1 MLVTYLTKNF
11 IFLIYIKMGIIKNII
26 LILVILITLY
36 IVWLFVFPEKT
47 RSIWDYIWLQSFNDF
62 VISFKW
68 DVDKTST
75 KYDSTDINLRK
86 IQSWATEMID
96 SMSNSAKDLIDTV
109 WNWAKDL
116 KDKVDSVRS
125 TASWVE
131 KTYNELKNQMEDAS
145 KTVQEAQE
153 KVKKF
158 NELFN

>member
-1 MLVTYLTKNF
+1 
-11 IFLIYIKMGIIKNII
+11 MGIIKNVI

-68 DVDKTST
+68 DVDKTSI
-75 KYDSTDINLRK
+75 KYDSTDINLKK

>member
-1 MLVTYLTKNF
+1 MLVIYLTKNF
-11 IFLIYIKMGIIKNII
+11 IFLIYIKMGIIKNVI

-75 KYDSTDINLRK
+75 KYDSTDINLKK

>member
-1 MLVTYLTKNF
+1 
-11 IFLIYIKMGIIKNII
+11 MGIIKNVI

-75 KYDSTDINLRK
+75 KYDSTDINLKK

-153 KVKKF
+153 KF

>member
-1 MLVTYLTKNF
+1 
-11 IFLIYIKMGIIKNII
+11 MGIIKNII

-75 KYDSTDINLRK
+75 KYDSTDINLKK
-86 IQSWATEMID
+86 IQSLATEMID

>member
-1 MLVTYLTKNF
+1 
-11 IFLIYIKMGIIKNII
+11 MGIIKNII

>member
-1 MLVTYLTKNF
+1 
-11 IFLIYIKMGIIKNII
+11 MGIIKNVI

-75 KYDSTDINLRK
+75 KYDSTDINLKK

-145 KTVQEAQE
+145 KTVQGAQE

>member
-11 IFLIYIKMGIIKNII
+11 IFLIYIKMGIIKNVI

-47 RSIWDYIWLQSFNDF
+47 RSIWDYIWLQSFND
-62 VISFKW
+62 
-68 DVDKTST
+68 KTST
-75 KYDSTDINLRK
+75 KYDSTDINLKK

>member
-11 IFLIYIKMGIIKNII
+11 IFLIYIKMGIIKNVI

-68 DVDKTST
+68 DVAKTST
-75 KYDSTDINLRK
+75 KYDSTDINLKK

>member
-11 IFLIYIKMGIIKNII
+11 IFLIYIKMGIIKNVI

-36 IVWLFVFPEKT
+36 IVWLFIFPEKT

-75 KYDSTDINLRK
+75 KYDSTDINLKK

>member
-1 MLVTYLTKNF
+1 MLVIYLTKNF

-36 IVWLFVFPEKT
+36 IVGLFVFPEKT
-47 RSIWDYIWLQSFNDF
+47 RSIGDYIGLQSFNDF
-62 VISFKW
+62 VISFKG

-75 KYDSTDINLRK
+75 KYDSTDINLKK
-86 IQSWATEMID
+86 IQSGATEMID

-109 WNWAKDL
+109 GNGAKDL

-125 TASWVE
+125 TASGVE

>member
-1 MLVTYLTKNF
+1 MLVIYLTKNF
-11 IFLIYIKMGIIKNII
+11 IFLIYIKMWIIKNVI

-75 KYDSTDINLRK
+75 KYDSTDINLKK

>member
-1 MLVTYLTKNF
+1 
-11 IFLIYIKMGIIKNII
+11 MGIIKNVI

-62 VISFKW
+62 VMSFKW

-75 KYDSTDINLRK
+75 KYDSTDINLKK

>member
-1 MLVTYLTKNF
+1 
-11 IFLIYIKMGIIKNII
+11 MGIIKNVI

-131 KTYNELKNQMEDAS
+131 KTYSELKNQMEDAS

>member
-1 MLVTYLTKNF
+1 
-11 IFLIYIKMGIIKNII
+11 MGIIKNII

-47 RSIWDYIWLQSFNDF
+47 RSIWDSICLQSFNDF

-75 KYDSTDINLRK
+75 KYDSTDINLKK

>member
-1 MLVTYLTKNF
+1 
-11 IFLIYIKMGIIKNII
+11 MGIIKNVI

-75 KYDSTDINLRK
+75 KYDSTDINLKK

-131 KTYNELKNQMEDAS
+131 KTYSELKNQMEDAS

>member
-1 MLVTYLTKNF
+1 
-11 IFLIYIKMGIIKNII
+11 MGIIKNVI

-36 IVWLFVFPEKT
+36 IVWLFIFPEKT

-75 KYDSTDINLRK
+75 KYDSTDINLKK

>member
-1 MLVTYLTKNF
+1 MRL
-11 IFLIYIKMGIIKNII
+11 
-26 LILVILITLY
+26 
-36 IVWLFVFPEKT
+36 
-47 RSIWDYIWLQSFNDF
+47 
-62 VISFKW
+62 SFKW

-75 KYDSTDINLRK
+75 KYDSTDINLKK

>member
-1 MLVTYLTKNF
+1 
-11 IFLIYIKMGIIKNII
+11 MGIIKNII

-75 KYDSTDINLRK
+75 KYDSTDINLKK

-96 SMSNSAKDLIDTV
+96 SMSNSAKDLIDT
-109 WNWAKDL
+109 
-116 KDKVDSVRS
+116 VDSVRS

>member
-1 MLVTYLTKNF
+1 
-11 IFLIYIKMGIIKNII
+11 MGIIKNII
-26 LILVILITLY
+26 LILVIIITLY

-75 KYDSTDINLRK
+75 KYDSTDINLKK

>member
-1 MLVTYLTKNF
+1 
-11 IFLIYIKMGIIKNII
+11 MGIIKNVI

-68 DVDKTST
+68 DVDKTSK
-75 KYDSTDINLRK
+75 KYDSTDINLKK

>member
-11 IFLIYIKMGIIKNII
+11 IFLIYIKMGIIKNVI

-75 KYDSTDINLRK
+75 KYDSTDINL
-86 IQSWATEMID
+86 
-96 SMSNSAKDLIDTV
+96 
-109 WNWAKDL
+109 
-116 KDKVDSVRS
+116 
-125 TASWVE
+125 
-131 KTYNELKNQMEDAS
+131 
-145 KTVQEAQE
+145 
-153 KVKKF
+153 
-158 NELFN
+158 

>member
-1 MLVTYLTKNF
+1 
-11 IFLIYIKMGIIKNII
+11 MGIIKNII

-75 KYDSTDINLRK
+75 KYDSTDINLKK

-131 KTYNELKNQMEDAS
+131 KTYSELKNQMEDAS

>member
-1 MLVTYLTKNF
+1 
-11 IFLIYIKMGIIKNII
+11 MGIIKNVI

-75 KYDSTDINLRK
+75 KYDSTDINLKK
-86 IQSWATEMID
+86 IQSWATEVLD

>member
-1 MLVTYLTKNF
+1 
-11 IFLIYIKMGIIKNII
+11 MGIIKNVI

-75 KYDSTDINLRK
+75 KYDSTDINLKK

>member
-1 MLVTYLTKNF
+1 
-11 IFLIYIKMGIIKNII
+11 MGIIKNII

-47 RSIWDYIWLQSFNDF
+47 RSIWDCIWLQSFNDF

-75 KYDSTDINLRK
+75 KYDSTDINLKK

-96 SMSNSAKDLIDTV
+96 SMSNSAKDLIYTV

>member
-1 MLVTYLTKNF
+1 MW
-11 IFLIYIKMGIIKNII
+11 IIKNVI

-62 VISFKW
+62 FISFKW

-75 KYDSTDINLRK
+75 KYDSTDINLKK

>member
-1 MLVTYLTKNF
+1 MLVIYLTKNF

-125 TASWVE
+125 TASWVG

>member
-1 MLVTYLTKNF
+1 MLVIYLTKNF
-11 IFLIYIKMGIIKNII
+11 IFLIYIKMWIIKNVI

-75 KYDSTDINLRK
+75 KYDSTDINLKK

-145 KTVQEAQE
+145 KTVQEAKE

>member
-1 MLVTYLTKNF
+1 
-11 IFLIYIKMGIIKNII
+11 MGIIKNII

-131 KTYNELKNQMEDAS
+131 KTYNELKNQMEDAP

>member
-1 MLVTYLTKNF
+1 
-11 IFLIYIKMGIIKNII
+11 MGIIKNVI

-36 IVWLFVFPEKT
+36 IVWLFIFPEKT

-75 KYDSTDINLRK
+75 KYDSTDINLKK

-145 KTVQEAQE
+145 KTVKEAKE

>member
-1 MLVTYLTKNF
+1 
-11 IFLIYIKMGIIKNII
+11 MGIIKNII

-68 DVDKTST
+68 DVDKTSI
-75 KYDSTDINLRK
+75 KYDSTDINLKK

>member
-1 MLVTYLTKNF
+1 M
-11 IFLIYIKMGIIKNII
+11 I

-75 KYDSTDINLRK
+75 KYDSTDINLKK

>member
-1 MLVTYLTKNF
+1 
-11 IFLIYIKMGIIKNII
+11 MGIIKNVI

-68 DVDKTST
+68 DVD
-75 KYDSTDINLRK
+75 INLKK

>member
-1 MLVTYLTKNF
+1 MLVIYLTKNF

>member
-1 MLVTYLTKNF
+1 
-11 IFLIYIKMGIIKNII
+11 MGIIKNII

-47 RSIWDYIWLQSFNDF
+47 RSIWDYILLQSFNDF

-75 KYDSTDINLRK
+75 KYDSTDINLKK

>member
-1 MLVTYLTKNF
+1 
-11 IFLIYIKMGIIKNII
+11 MGIIKNII

-75 KYDSTDINLRK
+75 KYDSTDINLKK

-109 WNWAKDL
+109 WNWAKEL

>member
-11 IFLIYIKMGIIKNII
+11 IFLIYIKMGIIKNVI

-62 VISFKW
+62 IISFKW

-75 KYDSTDINLRK
+75 KYDSTDINLKK

>member
-1 MLVTYLTKNF
+1 MV
-11 IFLIYIKMGIIKNII
+11 IIKNVI

-75 KYDSTDINLRK
+75 KYDSTDINLKK

>member
-1 MLVTYLTKNF
+1 MW
-11 IFLIYIKMGIIKNII
+11 IIKNVI

-131 KTYNELKNQMEDAS
+131 KNYNEIKNPLEDAS